1 MFSLI
6 QLTDSKPGRQWILM
20 DVETGL
26 PLFYP
31 LRYLVDH
38 LAFRSLSTQSAS
50 LQAIKFFYEFWYQ
63 KYGVTFCY
71 SFYQSEHNPLIAIQE
86 ISAFFHYLESGHV
99 YQANVMLLASHSTAS
114 RLTNAE
120 RVRAVIRFL
129 SFLVNTYVSPM
140 YMKGSPEEL
149 SRLSLQLNTKLM
161 ICRDEF
167 SVLARGKRAKNSDS
181 HQGFRSLT
189 GGIVRAVYE
198 IIAPNTGSKTNP
210 LNPFP
215 AGEIQFR
222 NFLIVRLLLNYGLRI
237 SELLLLECRSIKP
250 NIQGDKYSLIVT
262 TIDDE
267 VKDSR
272 GRAPSL
278 KNIYAHRV
286 LELANQDYFFLMTYI
301 EKIRSP
307 MTPYHFIFTSTTRKH
322 APLSYNAVYAIF
334 SKIDAVFTRE
344 HPEYKAPDRFDSIS
358 KLTPHITR
366 HTWAYLTLQRTYIL
380 RYHKIKRAAQ
390 IAGLDFS
397 ISGLMDEAK
406 DALRLIGGWSH
417 TSHMPDV
424 YAKRFLSERANAANL
439 HRITHS

>member
-1 MFSLI
+1 
-6 QLTDSKPGRQWILM
+6 M

-189 GGIVRAVYE
+189 AGMVRAVYE

-322 APLSYNAVYAIF
+322 GGLSTLSTIGRKRLIAAYVDRQLSPLNLQPKEKQLYANR
-334 SKIDAVFTRE
+334 KTRE
-344 HPEYKAPDRFDSIS
+344 ALMTRNQQLQAELAETRRQLQLNTSNLIEIVKAVKINTVIPVESLLAEHVIRELL
-358 KLTPHITR
+358 K
-366 HTWAYLTLQRTYIL
+366 QRGEL
-380 RYHKIKRAAQ
+380 
-390 IAGLDFS
+390 G
-397 ISGLMDEAK
+397 
-406 DALRLIGGWSH
+406 
-417 TSHMPDV
+417 
-424 YAKRFLSERANAANL
+424 
-439 HRITHS
+439 